1 MNYRKIMWQWG
12 GAPEQVRRYQQ
23 QIKAFRDR
31 QDEYRDI
38 SAVNYDGGP
47 KSTAISDP
55 TGKKAMKILELM
67 DLYEETIRQTTVLLN
82 KTCRLM
88 TEVDRILEELPP
100 LQRKIAY
107 LRYRDGKTWVY
118 ITMRLNISDA
128 WARRLDGMIC
138 RTVTEEIEKCSDLY
152 RQDMV

>member
-1 MNYRKIMWQWG
+1 MNYRSIMWRWG

-38 SAVNYDGGP
+38 SAVNYSGGP
-47 KSTAISDP
+47 RSTAISDP
-55 TGKKAMKILELM
+55 TGKKAIKILALM
-67 DLYEETIRQTTVLLN
+67 ELYEQTIQQTTVLLN
-82 KTCRLM
+82 KTCHLM
-88 TEVDRILEELPP
+88 TEVDKLLDDLPP
-100 LQRKIAY
+100 LQKKIAY

-118 ITMRLNISDA
+118 ITMRLNISDS

-138 RTVTEEIEKCSDLY
+138 RYITEKYQEVAKSSEKY
-152 RQDMV
+152 